1 MEVSWLGGF
10 RIPYSLILFMA
21 SASITLVLT
30 PLIRALAVR
39 LGALDHPGPRRV
51 HQSPVPKLGGLAMAI
66 TVLGMAWAA
75 YLLPGP
81 LGGVIDP
88 RPLMG
93 FSIAGLVI
101 VGLGIVDDLRGASP
115 AAKLVVQALAAVI
128 LTQFGLGIPLLTLP
142 FAGQVSTGFM
152 NPLLTIAWILLVTNA
167 INLIDGLDGLAAGT
181 VFIASMTLWV
191 VGRGHEDIYV
201 LFITAIV
208 AGSALGFLRYNFPPA
223 RIFMGDTGS
232 QFLGFALGTISLI
245 DNRKGAATITL
256 LFPLVTMGVPI
267 LDGLLAFG
275 RRALGGRS
283 VFVADAGH
291 IHHRL
296 LRIGLSQR
304 SAVLVLWY
312 VGAYLGVMAVV
323 LSALP
328 RDYGWLVLAL
338 LAMGI
343 YLAIHVLEFVDRRI
357 QRVQPPSAPS

>member
-1 MEVSWLGGF
+1 MEISWLGGF
-10 RIPYSLILFMA
+10 RIPYSLILFVV
-21 SASITLVLT
+21 SALLTLALT
-30 PLIRALAVR
+30 PAVRALALG

-66 TVLGMAWAA
+66 SVLAVVWAA

-81 LGGVIDP
+81 VGGVIDP
-88 RPLMG
+88 RPLIG

-101 VGLGIVDDLRGASP
+101 LALGIYDDLRGAPP
-115 AAKLVVQALAAVI
+115 ALKLIVQALAAVI
-128 LTQFGLGIPLLTLP
+128 LTQFGLGIAQITLP
-142 FAGQVSTGFM
+142 FTGEIGTGVM
-152 NPLLTIAWILLVTNA
+152 SVPLTIGWILLVTNA

-181 VFIASMTLWV
+181 VLIASMTLWC
-191 VGRGHEDIYV
+191 VGRMHTDIYV
-201 LFITAIV
+201 LFLTAV
-208 AGSALGFLRYNFPPA
+208 LAGSALGFLRYNFPPA
-223 RIFMGDTGS
+223 RVFMGDTGS
-232 QFLGFALGTISLI
+232 QFLGFALATISLV

-275 RRALGGRS
+275 RRALSGHS

-312 VGAYLGVMAVV
+312 VGVYLGVMAVMI
-323 LSALP
+323 SALP
-328 RDYGWLVLAL
+328 RAYGWLVVAL

-343 YLAIHVLEFVDRRI
+343 YLAIQALEFVDRRI
-357 QRVQPPSAPS
+357 QRVDRHSSTR